1 MWPFIKKTPNSI
13 KPPSRHGQN
22 TSKSSQKQ
30 EEVDQIT
37 KQRKKKQSQHLKK
50 QMSNSYNENTKI
62 NNANILRG
70 VPNQLLFTRT
80 TNYQSNASKQQTNRT
95 MTKKKKNA
103 TKQYRGH
110 TKNQLKTPKT
120 MTPMFHILK
129 NQ

>member
-13 KPPSRHGQN
+13 ETLSRHGQN

-37 KQRKKKQSQHLKK
+37 KQRKKKQCQHLKK

-62 NNANILRG
+62 NNANILQG
-70 VPNQLLFTRT
+70 VPNRLLFTKR

-103 TKQYRGH
+103 RKQYQRH
-110 TKNQLKTPKT
+110 TKSQMKTPKT
-120 MTPMFHILK
+120 MTLMFHILN